1 MLIHVLKGN
10 SIRSTEDRF
19 QHSPSTVSKVIKEIS
34 SALIKCSTLLIDQF
48 RETGCP
54 SYIRN
59 NPRFYPYFKDC
70 VGAFDG
76 SHISAVVSEA
86 LQKKFRNRKGW
97 ISQNVLGVI
106 DFRMIFTYI
115 LPGWEGSAHD
125 GKVLQDALLKGL
137 EIVPGKYWLGDA
149 GYALTTYSL
158 TPYHGV
164 RYHLKEWRKRN
175 LRPQNKEELFNLR
188 HSSLRNVIERGFGVI
203 KKRFPIL
210 CIMMSYSFED
220 QIDLVCCCF
229 ILNNLIRIYQSIP
242 DRCDEVDDDEN
253 GNDEEEEEDEQ
264 NNEEAD
270 ANVNTF
276 RDTIA
281 QVMWND
287 YLAEAARRNV

>member
-76 SHISAVVSEA
+76 SHISA
-86 LQKKFRNRKGW
+86 
-97 ISQNVLGVI
+97 
-106 DFRMIFTYI
+106 MY
-115 LPGWEGSAHD
+115 
-125 GKVLQDALLKGL
+125 
-137 EIVPGKYWLGDA
+137 
-149 GYALTTYSL
+149 
-158 TPYHGV
+158 
-164 RYHLKEWRKRN
+164 
-175 LRPQNKEELFNLR
+175 
-188 HSSLRNVIERGFGVI
+188 IERGFGVI

-210 CIMMSYSFED
+210 CMMMSYSFED

-229 ILNNLIRIYQSIP
+229 ILHNLIRIYQSIP

-264 NNEEAD
+264 NNKEAD